1 LPGYGPRRPMVTR
14 TRTPHEG
21 PSESR

>member
-14 TRTPHEG
+14 TRTPHEE